1 MEKSR
6 YEIAVAPRG
15 REERR
20 ELDVPFRTSRSKTFF
35 NLEES
40 VVPTIAL
47 DLSFSLHCWGVRGSA
62 LIDRSVTGRCAVPP
76 STCRM
81 QQ

>member
-1 MEKSR
+1 MRLQWLQGGET
-6 YEIAVAPRG
+6 RG
-15 REERR
+15 GN
-20 ELDVPFRTSRSKTFF
+20 LDVPFRTSRSKTLF

-47 DLSFSLHCWGVRGSA
+47 ALSFSLHCWGVRGSA

-81 QQ
+81 QP